1 MSRVIEIQGDLDSQL
16 RNAKTHVC
24 VVDFYATWY
33 FLLSIEFSAE
43 FSAALTSPWLIK
55 SEL

>member
-33 FLLSIEFSAE
+33 FLFPIGFSAE
-43 FSAALTSPWLIK
+43 FSAALTSPWLIEP
-55 SEL
+55 EL